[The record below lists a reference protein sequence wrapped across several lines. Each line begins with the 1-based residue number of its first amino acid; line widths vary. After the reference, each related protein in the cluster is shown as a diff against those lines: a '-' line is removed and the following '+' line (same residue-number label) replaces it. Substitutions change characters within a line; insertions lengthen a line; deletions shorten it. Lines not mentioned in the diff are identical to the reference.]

1 MNAPSLNDDG
11 QDSLRRKQRHSE
23 SAKGGLTAISAML
36 AANKRQQ
43 QRRKPGPL
51 DPQRLAAWKF
61 VAFYSFIPCINPNNC
76 IHPLGISMNLK
87 VNAKKI
93 ELLIHCN
100 LHGTVNM
107 GELNCN
113 DLK

>member
-61 VAFYSFIPCINPNNC
+61 VAFYS
-76 IHPLGISMNLK
+76 HS
-87 VNAKKI
+87 
-93 ELLIHCN
+93 
-100 LHGTVNM
+100 LHGSEQLHPSTWHFH
-107 GELNCN
+107 EFES
-113 DLK
+113 K

>member
-61 VAFYSFIPCINPNNC
+61 VALFYSPFPAGGPNNC
-76 IHPLGISMNLK
+76 IHPFWHFHEFESK
-87 VNAKKI
+87 
-93 ELLIHCN
+93 C
-100 LHGTVNM
+100 
-107 GELNCN
+107 
-113 DLK
+113 